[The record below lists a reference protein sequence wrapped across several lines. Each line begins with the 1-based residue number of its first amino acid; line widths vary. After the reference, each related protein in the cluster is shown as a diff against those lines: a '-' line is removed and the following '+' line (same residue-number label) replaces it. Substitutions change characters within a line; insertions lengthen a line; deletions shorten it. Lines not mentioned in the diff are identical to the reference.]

1 MKEAFRYSSIKGT
14 KVKINARR
22 ITSAWEARKLGPFFQ
37 ANKQLYWVSPA
48 KRNGYAVN
56 PYFRNYPKGSR
67 RRSLAS
73 LLNECARPGG
83 ESKVHELARETTKEL
98 MRERLN
104 SKRKIEWHF
113 IDRRVSAFP
122 LGGDILSEVEKVDTE
137 YWVVTPFGQMFR
149 VDLALLGRKI
159 NGVRPLL
166 GIIEFEGSH
175 GFNHLRCMMLKSL
188 GCPLIAVNIKGLQ
201 KEDISRAW
209 SYRMLTQT
217 SLTAPEGRRGNYI
230 YLHEMLYPVYT
241 NIPHH
246 IRKDHKHE
254 FIVFAGDGIF
264 EELIEKL
271 RELKYAFRL
280 GDGQVLIQ
288 EARNGLGEAGRIVGR
303 RWREYNRR
311 RYIRV
316 ALDVPLERKGGIYLF
331 HLAMANLLNAQ
342 YDTLVGYKYR
352 REATGGDRRLWH
364 RGDGSGGRL
373 RIIQKH
379 MSEPLRLIL
388 NELSSSKTAR

>member
-37 ANKQLYWVSPA
+37 ADKQLYWVSPA

-56 PYFRNYPKGSR
+56 SYFRNYPKGSR

-73 LLNECARPGG
+73 ILDECAKSGG
-83 ESKVHELARETTKEL
+83 EGTVHELARETTKEL

-137 YWVVTPFGQMFR
+137 YRVVTPFGQMFR
-149 VDLALLGRKI
+149 VDLALLGGKI

-166 GIIEFEGSH
+166 GIVEFEGSH
-175 GFNHLRCMMLKSL
+175 GFNYLRCMMLKSL

-201 KEDISRAW
+201 REDISKAW

-230 YLHEMLYPVYT
+230 YLDEMLYPVYT
-241 NIPHH
+241 NIPHY
-246 IRKDHKHE
+246 IREDQKHE
-254 FIVFAGDGIF
+254 FIVFAEDGIF
-264 EELIEKL
+264 EELLEKL
-271 RELKYAFRL
+271 RELKCVFL
-280 GDGQVLIQ
+280 LSDDQVLI
-288 EARNGLGEAGRIVGR
+288 EEVRNGLAEAGRIVGR

-316 ALDVPLERKGGIYLF
+316 ALDVPLAKRGGIYLF

-342 YDTLVGYKYR
+342 YDTLVGYRYR
-352 REATGGDRRLWH
+352 RDASGGNRRLWLKDDA
-364 RGDGSGGRL
+364 DGRHI

-388 NELSSSKTAR
+388 NELSSGK

>member
-1 MKEAFRYSSIKGT
+1 MKEAFRFSSIKGT

-37 ANKQLYWVSPA
+37 ADKQLYWVSPA

-56 PYFRNYPKGSR
+56 SYFRNYPKGSR

-73 LLNECARPGG
+73 ILDECAKSGG
-83 ESKVHELARETTKEL
+83 EGTVHELARETTKEL

-104 SKRKIEWHF
+104 SGRKIEWHF

-122 LGGDILSEVEKVDTE
+122 LGGDILSEVGKVVTE
-137 YWVVTPFGQMFR
+137 RKVVTPFGRMFR
-149 VDLALLGRKI
+149 PDVALLGAKI

-166 GIIEFEGSH
+166 GIVEFEGSH
-175 GFNHLRCMMLKSL
+175 GFNYLRCMMLKSL

-201 KEDISRAW
+201 REDISKAW

-217 SLTAPEGRRGNYI
+217 SLSAPEGRRGNYI

-246 IRKDHKHE
+246 IREDQKHE
-254 FIVFAGDGIF
+254 FIVFAEDGIF
-264 EELIEKL
+264 EELLEKL
-271 RELKYAFRL
+271 RELKCVFCL
-280 GDGQVLIQ
+280 EDDQVLIQ
-288 EARNGLGEAGRIVGR
+288 QDGDGLAEAGRIVGR

-316 ALDVPLERKGGIYLF
+316 ALDVPLEKRGGIYLL

-342 YDTLVGYKYR
+342 YDTLVGYRYR
-352 REATGGDRRLWH
+352 RDAPGGDERLWLKD
-364 RGDGSGGRL
+364 DGNGGHV

-388 NELSSSKTAR
+388 NELSSGK